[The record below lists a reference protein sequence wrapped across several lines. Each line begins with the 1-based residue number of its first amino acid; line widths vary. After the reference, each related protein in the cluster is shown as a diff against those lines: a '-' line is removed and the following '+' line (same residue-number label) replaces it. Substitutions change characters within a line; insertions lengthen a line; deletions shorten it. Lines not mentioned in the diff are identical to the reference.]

1 MSDSTAQPMP
11 KKDSF
16 VDVLQRV
23 LAPIGQKIGSWKYL
37 QAMQGLMVSM
47 PMTIAG
53 AIFNIIAN
61 PPMPAEF
68 VQSGFG
74 TIFAPWFNFATE
86 YKAILNIPYNMTM
99 GMIGIFACLGV
110 AYKLGTIYKMKGI
123 SHCIV
128 ALSMFLMV
136 AAPQTTALMME
147 ALPQALQAGDA
158 AAAASMATA
167 VLPASYL
174 GSGGIFTAII
184 VAIGAVEIIRFCQV
198 KNIVIKM
205 PDSVPPM
212 VSQSFS
218 AIIPLIFNVIVFFGA
233 NVALQAFAGITIP
246 EVIGTILSPIV
257 AGVQNP
263 VVMIMVMML
272 AMFLWTLGIH
282 GMSLIT
288 PVILPIYMQAVLENA
303 ALAQSGAATLV
314 TAVLLFTAPG
324 IGGAGGTLGLC
335 ILGLRSKS
343 KQIRTISR
351 ISLVPGFCQINE
363 PVVFGMPI
371 MYNPILIVPFLLT
384 SLSMLLL
391 MWAALCFGFISP
403 QINVVLA
410 MLPLGVGPFLSTGDP
425 RNFIF
430 CWLMI
435 PLQVVIYYPFFKVYE
450 RQLVAEEEG
459 AEKAAAE
466 A

>member
-1 MSDSTAQPMP
+1 MSDANAKPMP
-11 KKDSF
+11 KKDTL
-16 VDVLQRV
+16 VDKMQNV
-23 LAPIGQKIGSWKYL
+23 LAPIGAKLGSFKYL

-53 AIFNIIAN
+53 AIINILAN
-61 PPMPAEF
+61 PPMTADF
-68 VQSGFG
+68 VKGGIGS
-74 TIFAPWFNFATE
+74 IFAPWYNFAT
-86 YKAILNIPYNMTM
+86 ANHDLLNIPYNMTM
-99 GMIGIFACLGV
+99 GMIGIFAVLGIS
-110 AYKLGTIYKMKGI
+110 YKLGTIYKMKGI

-158 AAAASMATA
+158 VQAAQMATA

-174 GSGGIFTAII
+174 GAGGIFSAIV
-184 VAIGAVEIIRFCQV
+184 VAIVSVEIIRFCQER
-198 KNIVIKM
+198 NLVIKM

-218 AIIPLIFNVIVFFGA
+218 AVIPLVFNIIFFFGL
-233 NVALQAFAGITIP
+233 NVGLQQFFGISLP
-246 EVIGTILSPIV
+246 EVISTILSPV
-257 AGVQNP
+257 VSGVSNP
-263 VVMIMVMML
+263 IVMICVMML

-282 GMSLIT
+282 GMSI
-288 PVILPIYMQAVLENA
+288 VAPIIMPIFMQAVLGNA
-303 ALAQSGAATLV
+303 ELVQNGGAAV
-314 TAVLLFTAPG
+314 VSAVLLFTAPG
-324 IGGAGGTLGLC
+324 TGGSGGTLGLC

-363 PVVFGMPI
+363 PMVFGMPI
-371 MYNPILIVPFLLT
+371 MYNPILMIPFLLT
-384 SLSMLLL
+384 SLAMMLA
-391 MWAALCFGFISP
+391 MWACLCAGLISP

-410 MLPLGVGPFLSTGDP
+410 MLPMGVGALLSTGDF
-425 RNFIF
+425 RNFLF

-435 PLQVVIYYPFFKVYE
+435 PLQMLIYYPFFKVYE
-450 RQLVAEEEG
+450 RQLVAEET
-459 AEKAAAE
+459 AAE
-466 A
+466 AQTAEA